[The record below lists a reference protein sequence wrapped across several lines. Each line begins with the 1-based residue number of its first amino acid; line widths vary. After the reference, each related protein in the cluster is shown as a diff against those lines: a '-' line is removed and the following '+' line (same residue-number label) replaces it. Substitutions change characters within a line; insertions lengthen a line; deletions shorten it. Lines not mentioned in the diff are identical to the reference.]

1 LTSPRGPNSL
11 VYVARFVLMV
21 EVSGEDA
28 TDAADRLERALR
40 DVRVWGAVEPT
51 QAALLVL
58 DAELPAV

>member
-1 LTSPRGPNSL
+1 
-11 VYVARFVLMV
+11 VARFVLMV